1 MTKANIVEVIIV
13 TGMSG
18 AGKSTALNALED
30 IGYYC
35 VDNLPPDV
43 IQLAL
48 RSLDQ
53 AGCSRVAL
61 GVDVRLR
68 AFLEDAPAVIQ
79 QLAAHEGYVVKILY
93 LDAKD
98 ELLARRFSTTR
109 RPHPLSAV
117 PSSDVRDVLD
127 GVRVEQR
134 LLAPLR
140 KMASVVIESTAL
152 SVHELRRAVS
162 QTFAS
167 DEKGSGGLYVRVLS
181 FGFKFGPPVDA
192 DVLLDVRFLPNP
204 HFVEELRPFSGLEEN
219 VRAYIFNN
227 PLTEEFLGHALGL
240 LTFCI
245 PRFKD
250 EGKSYVT
257 IGIGCTG
264 GRHRSVAVTEALAA
278 RLSAALGS
286 PVDAVHRDVR
296 ESGRGGARPPERNP
310 KRGPS
315 IL

>member
-1 MTKANIVEVIIV
+1 MTESGTIEVIVV

-43 IQLAL
+43 IYETL
-48 RSLDQ
+48 RSLNK
-53 AGCSRVAL
+53 AGCLRVAL

-68 AFLEDAPAVIQ
+68 SFLEDAPGVIQ
-79 QLAAHEGYVVKILY
+79 ELKGREGFKVKILY

-109 RPHPLSAV
+109 RPHPLSAI

-127 GVRVEQR
+127 GVRVELR

-162 QTFAS
+162 RTFS
-167 DEKGSGGLYVRVLS
+167 VDEKESGGMFVRVLS

-192 DVLLDVRFLPNP
+192 DVVLDVRFLPNP
-204 HFVEELRPFSGLEEN
+204 YFVEELRPLSGLDES
-219 VRAYIFNN
+219 VKAYIFNN
-227 PLTEEFLGHALGL
+227 PLAEEFLGHALPL
-240 LTFCI
+240 LKFCI

-264 GRHRSVAVTEALAA
+264 GRHRSVALTEALAVL
-278 RLSAALGS
+278 LSTALGS

-296 ESGRGGARPPERNP
+296 EAGRAGARPPKRNLARSP
-310 KRGPS
+310 QIP
-315 IL
+315 

>member
-1 MTKANIVEVIIV
+1 
-13 TGMSG
+13 
-18 AGKSTALNALED
+18 
-30 IGYYC
+30 
-35 VDNLPPDV
+35 V
-43 IQLAL
+43 IQELT
-48 RSLDQ
+48 
-53 AGCSRVAL
+53 
-61 GVDVRLR
+61 
-68 AFLEDAPAVIQ
+68 
-79 QLAAHEGYVVKILY
+79 AHEGYVVKILY

-127 GVRVEQR
+127 GVRVEQE

-162 QTFAS
+162 RTFAPDDKES
-167 DEKGSGGLYVRVLS
+167 GSMYVRVLS

-204 HFVEELRPFSGLEEN
+204 YFVEELRPFSGLDDN
-219 VRAYIFNN
+219 VKGYIFNN
-227 PLTEEFLGHALGL
+227 PLAEEFIEHALGL
-240 LTFCI
+240 LNFCI

-264 GRHRSVAVTEALAA
+264 GRHRSVAVTEALAT
-278 RLSAALGS
+278 RLSTALGY

-296 ESGRGGARPPERNP
+296 EAGRAGARPPKRNLQ
-310 KRGPS
+310 RGPS
-315 IL
+315 IP